1 MKIQERIREL
11 NAEARRCIT
20 YLRQRKRDPVIPP
33 LDCPERLAYC
43 RSQARKLK
51 TTKP

>member
-33 LDCPERLAYC
+33 LDCHERMAYC
-43 RSQARKLK
+43 RSQARKLRNQ
-51 TTKP
+51 KP